1 LSICSCK
8 PNVNFDKLRAMFIQ
22 DSSIYNQYACF
33 LLQNRRAI
41 ETNLSVS
48 KNNIINK
55 QNDTLYSHVI
65 SDSLTYY
72 ATKGLSQAFSFSK
85 DGGIEFFISSK
96 SSLARDY
103 ELRVYYY
110 FGDTVSAITLYKH
123 SYGKVKVNDQWWIIA
138 MLDAYY

>member
-1 LSICSCK
+1 MYSCK
-8 PNVNFDKLRAMFIQ
+8 PSVDFDKLSVMFIQ
-22 DSSIYNQYACF
+22 DSSMYNQYACF
-33 LLQNRRAI
+33 LLQNRKAI
-41 ETNLSVS
+41 EANLSVR

-72 ATKGLSQAFSFSK
+72 ANVGLSQAFSFSK

-103 ELRVYYY
+103 ELKVYYY
-110 FGDTVSAITLYKH
+110 FGDTVSAINLYKY
-123 SYGKVKVNDQWWIIA
+123 SYGKVKVNDRWWIIA